1 MGKEGD
7 ECTISKEYIRTY
19 CPNIHT
25 VVLGHK
31 GSKKTILGGRGKSL
45 LQKVFYVIHWLNI
58 PYLVIALGHGI
69 AKEIMNHSQQ
79 HIKNLLQSILT

>member
-1 MGKEGD
+1 MYQNFLVAKVW
-7 ECTISKEYIRTY
+7 ISYKIHILRAY

-25 VVLGHK
+25 VVLGNK
-31 GSKKTILGGRGKSL
+31 GNKKQSWVV

-58 PYLVIALGHGI
+58 PHLVIALDHGI

-79 HIKNLLQSILT
+79 HCEKKYSNA